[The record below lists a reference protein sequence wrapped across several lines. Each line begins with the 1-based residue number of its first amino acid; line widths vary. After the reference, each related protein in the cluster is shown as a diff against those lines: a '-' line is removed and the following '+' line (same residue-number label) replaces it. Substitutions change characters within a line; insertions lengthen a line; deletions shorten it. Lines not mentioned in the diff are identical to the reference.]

1 MKKYMKYAATLAM
14 VMYIGMP
21 VQAECEEK
29 YDDRPHHPM
38 ANFTAN
44 STINHTVITDN
55 YNYTD
60 DEADMPNNTATE
72 ISVPPVNE
80 EITAEV
86 PSSEAIDNRI
96 RNGSYIKAKTTG
108 VSMESEESALKEAQK
123 LAVEKVVQQL
133 VKKGNYEENTLNA
146 LTENY
151 EKYIINYNVVK
162 TEIAEN
168 NISVDI
174 WANVSLDKLKNDI
187 KAYDK
192 NKVKLEMPVIAEP
205 IITEPIT
212 AEPVIVEAE
221 PLPEPIEEPIEEP
234 VKETVEE
241 TMPAPVRV
249 HTSEKIIDRM

>member
-1 MKKYMKYAATLAM
+1 MRKYMKYAVALAM

-38 ANFTAN
+38 ANTVADT
-44 STINHTVITDN
+44 TINNTVITDN
-55 YNYTD
+55 YNYAD
-60 DEADMPNNTATE
+60 DEADMPNNTANE
-72 ISVPPVNE
+72 IPVPPVNE
-80 EITAEV
+80 EIMTEV

-108 VSMESEESALKEAQK
+108 VSMESEEFALKEAQK

-221 PLPEPIEEPIEEP
+221 PLTEPIEEP
-234 VKETVEE
+234 VKETSEEIVEE
-241 TMPAPVRV
+241 TTPAPVRGY
-249 HTSEKIIDRM
+249 TSEKIIDRM

>member
-1 MKKYMKYAATLAM
+1 MRKYMKYAVALAM

-38 ANFTAN
+38 ANTAADT
-44 STINHTVITDN
+44 TINNTVITDN
-55 YNYTD
+55 YNYAD
-60 DEADMPNNTATE
+60 DEADMPNNTANE
-72 ISVPPVNE
+72 IPVSPVNE
-80 EITAEV
+80 EIMTEV

-133 VKKGNYEENTLNA
+133 LKKGNYEENTLNA

-205 IITEPIT
+205 
-212 AEPVIVEAE
+212 VIVEAE